1 MSCSIGGKP
10 AEAAGS
16 ENGLCGNYR
25 RRAVRLK
32 VKVSMTRELFKY
44 AAAALLFAIGMVGA
58 VRGEIIEQIL
68 VKVNGEIFTK
78 SQLEVRQVAAI
89 RERDRE
95 RDPNLPV
102 TDAELHQMLEE
113 VTPELIVS
121 IVDEMLIVQH
131 GKELGYS
138 LSDEQFESVLENI
151 KKENNFE
158 SDEAFQAALEQEKI
172 SLAVLRANVERQM
185 VVSRVQQNEV
195 AGRIAVSEE
204 EARRYYESHLTE
216 FTTPRGVT
224 LREVFVKAPS
234 DGTSI
239 NVAVDEA
246 ARARAAALRD
256 RALAGESVETLA
268 SDFSESPSKANG
280 GRVGPLSFPDL
291 SDELRGLLE
300 SMQEG
305 GVSELLRTP
314 LGYQFL
320 KLESLT
326 PAQAAPFEEAREEIS
341 DRIFAD
347 KRQREFLTF
356 LDRLRSEAIIDWK
369 LDELKVA
376 YDRGLEQRIAAA
388 GTLL

>member
-1 MSCSIGGKP
+1 
-10 AEAAGS
+10 
-16 ENGLCGNYR
+16 
-25 RRAVRLK
+25 
-32 VKVSMTRELFKY
+32 MTRELFRY
-44 AAAALLFAIGMVGA
+44 AAAALLFAIGTVGA

-78 SQLEVRQVAAI
+78 SQLEARQVAAI
-89 RERDRE
+89 RERNQE

-102 TDAELHQMLEE
+102 SDAELRQMLEE

-131 GKELGYS
+131 GKELGYN

-158 SDEAFQAALEQEKI
+158 SDELFQAALEQENI
-172 SLAVLRANVERQM
+172 SLVVLRANIERQM
-185 VVSRVQQNEV
+185 IVSRVQQNEV

-204 EARRYYESHLTE
+204 EASRYYESHMAE
-216 FTTPRGVT
+216 FTTPREVM
-224 LREVFVKAPS
+224 LREVFIEAPS

-246 ARARAAALRD
+246 ARTRAAALRD

-268 SDFSESPSKANG
+268 SEFSESPSKANG
-280 GRVGPLSFPDL
+280 GLVGPLSFSDL

-300 SMQEG
+300 SMQVG
-305 GVSELLRTP
+305 DVSELLRTP

-326 PAQAAPFEEAREEIS
+326 AAQAAPFEEARAEIS

-369 LDELKVA
+369 SDELKVA
-376 YDRGLEQRIAAA
+376 YDRGREQRSAAA
-388 GTLL
+388 GTLP